1 MSGRVHPKKATNTSA
16 RTNAALMSLLDS
28 RRKARMGARMIPRSV
43 PRAARQITLKGVDT
57 DISIV
62 ANISTT
68 NTNAQ
73 IFTVNLVQQG
83 AGSWNRVGRK
93 LHLKSLRLKGVV
105 QFTIN
110 PSATTGTAVLPG
122 YRCIVVWDK
131 QPSGTA
137 IPAFDQIFGITAQ
150 DGTETCP
157 TITCPPRYDNMDRF
171 RIMKDMFY
179 DAPNLALS
187 AIGTGP
193 NTAVNIEMDEYI
205 SLPSL
210 ETVFSGQS
218 APMTIADISTG
229 ALYVIHRQ
237 TSAAGGASSVT
248 FSGIARIRYTD

>member
-16 RTNAALMSLLDS
+16 RTNAALLSLLES
-28 RRKARMGARMIPRSV
+28 RRKARMGTRMIPRSI

-62 ANISTT
+62 SNISTT

-73 IFTVNLVQQG
+73 IFAVNLVQQG

-110 PSATTGTAVLPG
+110 PSAVTGTAVLPG

-131 QPSGTA
+131 QPSGAA

-187 AIGTGP
+187 AIGNGP